1 MSYKKFWILGLI
13 ILAGGAFGPACSKS
27 RNSQAT
33 TVTESG
39 LRVVKNPLRPAHAK
53 ASLSLTEELALS
65 GRTEG
70 DDAFITIDS
79 FAVDADGTIF
89 LGDEEAALIKVFSGQ
104 GTLLNS
110 FPTAGPEQGGLERPH
125 IVGISSGGEL
135 AVESG
140 GHRKLVFYSRDGHPK
155 RETLLAG
162 LNIFRLGVDSRGRI
176 LLHHYRYARPN
187 VLYYIRLY
195 DDGLKEIKT
204 YGQSWEPQSVGN
216 DLYAY
221 LPILWWTIDARGG
234 VVYGNPQRYEIQ
246 VFDPEGA
253 TVRVIRKEQRAVPI
267 SEAEKEAYQ
276 REYAKAPYVRIHFP
290 ETHSAYQK
298 FTVDERGWIYVMTWE
313 KAPGGT
319 GYWYDVFDDKGVYT
333 ARIPLSR
340 MPQIWSGGRLY
351 TLERYASGKVVL
363 TRNRFEWTL
372 R

>member
-1 MSYKKFWILGLI
+1 MSHIKYWILGLF
-13 ILAGGAFGPACSKS
+13 ILAGAAFGPACSKS
-27 RNSQAT
+27 RTDQPT

-39 LRVVKNPLRPAHAK
+39 LQVVKNPSRPTHGK
-53 ASLSLTEELALS
+53 ASLSLTEEFALS

-70 DDAFITIDS
+70 DDSFETIDS

-89 LGDEEAALIKVFSGQ
+89 LCDEEAALIKVFSGE
-104 GTLLNS
+104 GALLGS
-110 FPTAGPEQGGLERPH
+110 FPTSGPEQGGLERPH
-125 IVGISSGGEL
+125 IAGISSGGEL

-140 GHRKLVFYSRDGHPK
+140 GHRKLVFYSRDGRPV
-155 RETLLAG
+155 RETSLAG
-162 LNIFRLGVDSRGRI
+162 RNIFRLSVDGRGRI
-176 LLHHYRYARPN
+176 LLHHYRYVRPN
-187 VLYYIRLY
+187 VLYYVRLY

-216 DLYAY
+216 ALYAY

-246 VFDPEGA
+246 VFDPEGV
-253 TVRVIRKEQRAVPI
+253 TVRIIRKEHHAVPI

-290 ETHSAYQK
+290 EAHSAYQK
-298 FTVDERGWIYVMTWE
+298 FTVDEQGRIYVMTWE
-313 KAPGGT
+313 RAPGGV
-319 GYWYDVFDDKGVYT
+319 GYWYDVFDEKGIYT

-340 MPQIWSGGRLY
+340 MPQIWSGDRLY